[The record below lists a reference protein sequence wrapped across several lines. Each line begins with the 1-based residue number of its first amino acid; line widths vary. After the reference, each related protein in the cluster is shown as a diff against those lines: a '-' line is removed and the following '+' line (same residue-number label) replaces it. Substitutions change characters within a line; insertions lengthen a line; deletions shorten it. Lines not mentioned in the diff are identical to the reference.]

1 MISEFDETLSELIKA
16 EEARQARV
24 LRMIP
29 SENIVSDNVLEALG
43 SVLTNKYSEGYP
55 GKRYYQ
61 GQAVL
66 DQIERL
72 AQERARA
79 LFGAEHANVQSYS
92 GSPANMAAYMA
103 VCQPGD
109 PIVGLGLN
117 SGARSWLALAIF
129 RRKPRRLFTES
140 AASGLRTRRW

>member
-79 LFGAEHANVQSYS
+79 LFGAEHANVQSSS

-103 VCQPGD
+103 VCQPAD
-109 PIVGLGLN
+109 PIVRKGLN
-117 SGARSWLALAIF
+117 
-129 RRKPRRLFTES
+129 
-140 AASGLRTRRW
+140 